1 MYKQWFDLA
10 DYYQAL
16 NEPEM
21 IESIM
26 IKITEKKERDNLIK
40 MIKCKKEGDL
50 HSVQK
55 LLN

>member
-26 IKITEKKERDNLIK
+26 IKITEKKEKDNLIK
-40 MIKCKKEGDL
+40 MIKCKKYGEL

-55 LLN
+55 LLS

>member
-1 MYKQWFDLA
+1 
-10 DYYQAL
+10 
-16 NEPEM
+16 
-21 IESIM
+21 M

-55 LLN
+55 LLNELAAQAANARVT

>member
-10 DYYQAL
+10 DYYQSL

-26 IKITEKKERDNLIK
+26 IKITEKK
-40 MIKCKKEGDL
+40 
-50 HSVQK
+50 
-55 LLN
+55 